1 MKIFFWILFS
11 FTMLYGVIIPSSG
24 SVGGAVVPN
33 DNKYYKKKQGNV
45 EIIYTKENLPFA
57 IHAAKVEPSIHGQ
70 YEKLYGWKLDE
81 KLSVGLISNHNQI
94 ANGFSTQFPN
104 NRQINYVGGTS
115 KIDYFTSIS
124 WLDTLLYHET
134 AHNYQYNVKASWVSR
149 MLHKLFANGSIIVP
163 IFTLPNLTENS
174 FMLEGNAV
182 LNESWHGNGGRL
194 YSGRFLAQT
203 ILQAK
208 ADNIKASEVYNTK
221 LKFPYGEIVY
231 IQGGFYNLYMAQKY
245 GLNAID
251 SYFKY
256 HSEDWYWPFFTN
268 ASMKKATGVDFED
281 SLETYAQKYKAL
293 AKFQVLAKGE
303 LIASSQFFTKLNSD
317 AKEIF
322 FLTNEN
328 GSRASNIVRVNKKDG
343 TLSEVRKSFFPAK
356 LIKDKD
362 KFYTQASA
370 HISPTKIVQG
380 LYDEDKLLKNGSAS
394 KMVQGYL
401 SDGKEVYFDVPSSY
415 REPQLYVGKK
425 FYAKVN
431 SSVYIDKNDN
441 IYYFVQTGKKRT
453 LYKNKTPLISLR
465 GYYGFVND
473 VDSQGGIYFI
483 SNTKYGSSLFL
494 YKDAKVSRA
503 SEADNVIEARLI
515 NDKEVLIAAISEKD
529 YYYVKT
535 DLMSIDDIPFE
546 VKYFFEDKGYF
557 KKIKEK
563 NTQNI
568 PDLQEKYNSFM
579 DMRYSGLDFS
589 FGTSTSGKNIGILN
603 LRYQDPLGQNAL
615 NAYINKDLRDVTIG
629 GVGYQS
635 ALFLLSYGFYAYSVL
650 DTPKYDKNHFRNN
663 GIIAH
668 AKLPLYQAGYTK
680 ATLGASYYQDYY
692 TRSREPLSF
701 YATLKK
707 YEQFGKSRFANY
719 LNALKIYAT
728 QDREDTLYGV
738 QYNFIHDLPAEFYIS
753 LDAKY
758 SSSANSMNTLKA
770 QNESRGVKLS
780 TSAFASDLDT
790 SVIDMRSI
798 GFVYYVKDAGYID
811 IGVKKV
817 LNFSSY
823 WFTFP
828 ISLQRE
834 TLSIDYKYFDIRTFS
849 NNPYQVTELRASLNL
864 DLVFFNN
871 AVIPFSLEYIYNDSL
886 FAYQK
891 EQLFYGLSL
900 AF

>member
-1 MKIFFWILFS
+1 MGIFS
-11 FTMLYGVIIPSSG
+11 FTLVYGVIIPPSG
-24 SVGGAVVPN
+24 FVGGAVVPN

-45 EIIYTKENLPFA
+45 EIVYTKENLPFA
-57 IHAAKVEPSIHGQ
+57 IHAAKVEPSIHRE

-94 ANGFSTQFPN
+94 ANGFSTQLPN

-134 AHNYQYNVKASWVSR
+134 AHNYQYNVKASWVSQI
-149 MLHKLFANGSIIVP
+149 LHKLFANGAFIVP
-163 IFTLPNLTENS
+163 TFILPNLTENS

-208 ADNIKASEVYNTK
+208 AGNIKASEVYNAK

-251 SYFKY
+251 AYFRY
-256 HSEDWYWPFFTN
+256 HSQDWYWPFFTN

-281 SLETYAQKYKAL
+281 SLEGYAQKYKEL
-293 AKFQVLAKGE
+293 AKSQVLAKGE

-317 AKEIF
+317 AQEIF

-328 GSRASNIVRVNKKDG
+328 GSRASNLIRVNKKDG
-343 TLSEVRKSFFPAK
+343 SVSEVRKSFSPAK
-356 LIKDKD
+356 LIKVKD

-370 HISPTKIVQG
+370 HTSPTKIMQG
-380 LYDEDKLLKNGSAS
+380 LYDEDKLLKDGSAS

-401 SDGKEVYFDVPSSY
+401 SDGREVYFDVASSY
-415 REPQLYVGKK
+415 REPQLYVGRE

-441 IYYFVQTGKKRT
+441 IYYFAQTGKKRT
-453 LYKNKTPLISLR
+453 LYKNKTPLMSLN

-473 VDSQGGIYFI
+473 VDSKGGIYFI

-494 YKDAKVSRA
+494 YKDDKVSRVL
-503 SEADNVIEARLI
+503 EADNVIETRLI
-515 NDKEVLIAAISEKD
+515 NDNEVLIAAISEKD

-535 DLMSIDDIPFE
+535 DLISMEDTPFE
-546 VKYFFEDKGYF
+546 VKYFFEDKDYF
-557 KKIKEK
+557 TTVKEQDI
-563 NTQNI
+563 QNV
-568 PDLQEKYNSFM
+568 PDLQEKYNSFL
-579 DMRYSGLDFS
+579 DMRYSGLDFA
-589 FGTSTSGKNIGILN
+589 FGSSTSGKNIGLLN
-603 LRYQDPLGQNAL
+603 LRYEDPLGQNAI
-615 NAYINKDLRDVTIG
+615 NAYLSKDLQDITIG

-650 DTPKYDKNHFRNN
+650 DTPKYDKNNFRNN

-668 AKLPLYQAGYTK
+668 AKLPFYQAGYTK

-692 TRSREPLSF
+692 ARSREPLNF
-701 YATLKK
+701 YATLKR

-719 LNALKIYAT
+719 LNALKIYTT
-728 QDREDTLYGV
+728 QDRGDTLYGV

-758 SSSANSMNTLKA
+758 SSSINSMNYMKA

-798 GFVYYVKDAGYID
+798 GFVYYVKDAGYVD
-811 IGVKKV
+811 IGLKKV

-834 TLSIDYKYFDIRTFS
+834 TLGVNYKYFEIKTFS
-849 NNPYQVTELRASLNL
+849 NNPYQVAELRAGLTL

-871 AVIPFSLEYIYNDSL
+871 TVIPFSLKYIYNDSP
-886 FAYQK
+886 FAYRK
-891 EQLFYGLSL
+891 EQLFYGLTFS
-900 AF
+900 F